1 MRTTPMSTEKDHLFA
16 LQSNERPCRLGPL
29 LPVPVDDT
37 RIGTLGHLS
46 SPAVRRLP
54 APTNDEHDFERS
66 AAVAARVSVVR
77 RIDFHGRLGRRV

>member
-16 LQSNERPCRLGPL
+16 LQSNERSCRHNPL
-29 LPVPVDDT
+29 LPVPVDDKQ
-37 RIGTLGHLS
+37 IGPLDHLS
-46 SPAVRRLP
+46 PSDVRRLP